1 ARAAATPQRRA
12 WRDYFA
18 IETHAGVVSFVQT
31 IPGQLIL
38 LILFT
43 MAYAAASQ
51 TWKPSGVV
59 FAAAAFALLP
69 RYRTVIIFVAT
80 LGILAKGPFWYGT
93 EAIDYV
99 LQRDNLSSQW
109 GKYSAYAALVLF
121 FVCSLATLEL
131 VRRNKTL
138 YVARRPVIT
147 LIAAIAVLSIIAA
160 SPLMHGVPLV
170 LLWAF
175 ITILSAYMW
184 FVAYSLVDQRSRDR
198 SPHLFQLG
206 TFHPFW
212 GSSSVPY
219 GKGAAFLRKSLAK
232 TPADLAVTQIKG
244 LKLIVWTIVLLW
256 IRNLLVWAIEV
267 KLKIPAVA
275 DLEALHVARQQYSIL
290 VGWACIIWATASDAL
305 VLAIGGHKAV
315 AVARLAGFRLPRNMW
330 RPLESRTLAEFW
342 NRYYYYFKELLVEFF
357 FVPTFL
363 RTFRNHPRLR
373 MFFATFMA
381 AGIGNAAFHFFRDIK
396 FVATQG
402 LWGSIVSYQSYV
414 FYTFVLATGIAISQV
429 RLNSGEKPSNAF
441 HAKLW
446 SFLCVWTFV
455 VCLHVFGDETRIFTL
470 WQRLSFMASLIG
482 VK

>member
-1 ARAAATPQRRA
+1 MRV
-12 WRDYFA
+12 WRDNFA
-18 IETHAGVVSFVQT
+18 IETHQGVVGFAQT
-31 IPGQLIL
+31 IFGRVFL
-38 LILFT
+38 LLLFSI
-43 MAYAAASQ
+43 AYSAATEA
-51 TWKPSGVV
+51 WKPSGVV
-59 FAAAAFALLP
+59 FAAAAFAFLP

-80 LGILAKGPFWYGT
+80 LGVLAKDPFWYGM

-99 LQRDNLSSQW
+99 MKQERLTSLS
-109 GKYSAYAALVLF
+109 GKYSAYVALVSF

-147 LIAAIAVLSIIAA
+147 LIAAVAVMSVTAA
-160 SPLMHGVPLV
+160 YPILHGTPLV

-175 ITILSAYMW
+175 ITVFSAYIW
-184 FVAYSLVDQRSRDR
+184 FLAYSLVDQRSRDR

-219 GKGAAFLRKSLAK
+219 GKGATFLRKTLAK
-232 TPADLAVTQIKG
+232 TSGDLAVTQLKG
-244 LKLIVWTIVLLW
+244 LKLVLWTVVLLW
-256 IRNLLVWAIEV
+256 LRKLLVWVFEV
-267 KLKIPAVA
+267 KLKIPDVA
-275 DLEALHVARQQYSIL
+275 ALQAFHVTGQGYSIL
-290 VGWACIIWATASDAL
+290 VGWTAVVWATASDTL
-305 VLAIGGHKAV
+305 VLAIAGHKAV
-315 AVARLAGFRLPRNMW
+315 AVARLAGFRLPRNTW
-330 RPLESRTLAEFW
+330 RPLQSRTLAEFW

-357 FVPTFL
+357 FIPTFL

-381 AGIGNAAFHFFRDIK
+381 AGIGNAAFHFIRDIK

-402 LWGSIVSYQSYV
+402 LWDSIVSYQSYV
-414 FYTFVLATGIAISQV
+414 FYTFVLATGIGISQV
-429 RLNSGEKPSNAF
+429 RMNSGAKPSNAF
-441 HAKLW
+441 HARLW

-455 VCLHVFGDETRIFTL
+455 VCLHVFGDETRVYTL